1 MSDCPLRRRRGAGT
15 EGPGGQKKMEVG
27 KQHHEGAEQG
37 DQGEGASPQRRKAR
51 RKKGQT
57 GPDPC

>member
-1 MSDCPLRRRRGAGT
+1 
-15 EGPGGQKKMEVG
+15 MEVG